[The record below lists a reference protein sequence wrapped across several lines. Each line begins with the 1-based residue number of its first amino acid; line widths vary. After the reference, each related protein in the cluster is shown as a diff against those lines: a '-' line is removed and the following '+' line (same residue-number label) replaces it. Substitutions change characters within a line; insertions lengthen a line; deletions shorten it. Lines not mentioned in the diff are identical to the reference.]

1 MLSNIMFRPTRA
13 AVAALIMAL
22 ALVLACGSGA
32 GAGRST
38 TALGVDLPA
47 EVTSENLAE
56 MLRLYHGLP
65 TDSEARVVLR
75 ERVLAYYGQ
84 HHGDLNALDL
94 PALGERLE
102 VMTDLF
108 TPAELAEGPV
118 HDALV
123 PVAEAIVR
131 KGNPRG
137 DEARVLSG
145 LLVLRNDGRQEA
157 EAEYRLVA
165 EWGEDARRELPTAMQ
180 RYTELID
187 VWDAHAGLTPAPT
200 VLQTLASL
208 HVARRDAVMQALQE
222 GPQMVLQ
229 LGSLPTQVRRV
240 APLDVAAVYLRE
252 GLLEGAID
260 GVRAMGE
267 DGETESRLLI
277 VLEQAR
283 GDDEDAANALVEL
296 SEAYREV
303 KPDVSRGVCRLGLQR
318 FADDPRF
325 PTCLARIAAAHRDVE
340 DATAWYA
347 SAIELAPDLRALYD
361 EALAQLDELLE
372 LGTLRQDAAA
382 ARQLAERAE
391 RLLTEREQRWPDVS
405 APIAR
410 SRIELLVG
418 AAEMHAGNA
427 TEARR
432 RLEAS
437 VAAEATPN
445 ALMQL
450 GTLELRRGDAEAAT
464 RHYRRALDLADNPI
478 ERAELLERLGD
489 SFGEAGN
496 ATQSERMYRQALQVW
511 DRTAAELGQ
520 QPEARLLMAR
530 LQTRRGV
537 LLDLLGERERALQ
550 AFRSAVNAEPRM
562 HETYA
567 TILSHLVTAEP
578 DLDFAHELF
587 RMSQRQLSLA
597 PEWKVYFALWV
608 KAIAARAAG
617 DAEGEI
623 DTVLREQSSVSGWSG
638 QLARFGA
645 GDLAYEQLLEAAD
658 GSGES
663 AEAHFYE
670 GVRQLGSDPGA
681 ARELFQRVL
690 QTEMVSFYE
699 YAMAQALL
707 RQIAE

>member
-1 MLSNIMFRPTRA
+1 
-13 AVAALIMAL
+13 MAL

-56 MLRLYHGLP
+56 MLRVYHGLP
-65 TDSEARVVLR
+65 TDAEARDVLR
-75 ERVLAYYGQ
+75 ERLMAYYGQ
-84 HHGDLNALDL
+84 SQSDLSTLDL

-102 VMTDLF
+102 AMTDLY
-108 TPAELAEGPV
+108 TPGELTQGPV
-118 HDALV
+118 HEALV
-123 PVAEAIVR
+123 SVADAIVR

-145 LLVLRNDGRQEA
+145 LLVLRTDGREEA
-157 EAEYRLVA
+157 ESEYRLVA

-187 VWDAHAGLTPAPT
+187 VWEAHATLTPGPT

-229 LGSLPTQVRRV
+229 LGSLPAQVRRV

-252 GLLEGAID
+252 GLIVGAID

-267 DGETESRLLI
+267 DGETEARLLT

-283 GDDEDAANALVEL
+283 EDDDDGADALVEL

-318 FADDPRF
+318 FPNDPRF
-325 PTCLARIAAAHRDVE
+325 PTCLARIAAVTRDVE
-340 DATAWYA
+340 NATAWYA
-347 SAIELAPDLRALYD
+347 SAIELAPNLRALYD

-391 RLLTEREQRWPDVS
+391 HLLDQRDERWPDVAS
-405 APIAR
+405 PIAR

-427 TEARR
+427 GEAQR

-437 VAAEATPN
+437 VAAQETAN

-464 RHYRRALDLADNPI
+464 RHYRRALDLAENPI

-489 SFGEAGN
+489 AFGGAGN
-496 ATQSERMYRQALQVW
+496 QEQSQRMYRQALQAW

-537 LLDLLGERERALQ
+537 LLDALGERERALQ
-550 AFRSAVNAEPRM
+550 AFRSAVNAEPRL

-567 TILSHLVTAEP
+567 TILSHLVSAAP
-578 DLDFAHELF
+578 DLDFAHEIF

-608 KAIAARAAG
+608 KAIAARASG

-623 DTVLREQSSVSGWSG
+623 DVVLRENASVNGWSG

-645 GDLAYEQLLEAAD
+645 GDLAYEELLEAAD
-658 GSGES
+658 GTGES

-670 GVRQLGSDPGA
+670 GVRQLESDPGA
-681 ARELFQRVL
+681 AKALFERVL

-707 RQIAE
+707 RTMAD

>member
-1 MLSNIMFRPTRA
+1 
-13 AVAALIMAL
+13 MAL

-38 TALGVDLPA
+38 TALGVDLPD

-56 MLRLYHGLP
+56 MLRVYHGLP
-65 TDSEARVVLR
+65 TDAEARDVLR
-75 ERVLAYYGQ
+75 ERVMAYYGQ
-84 HHGDLNALDL
+84 SQSDLNALDL

-102 VMTDLF
+102 AMTDLY
-108 TPAELAEGPV
+108 TPAELTEGPV
-118 HDALV
+118 HAAMV
-123 PVAEAIVR
+123 SVADAIVR

-145 LLVLRNDGRQEA
+145 LLVLRTNGREEA

-187 VWDAHAGLTPAPT
+187 VWEAHAVLTPGPT

-229 LGSLPTQVRRV
+229 LGSLPAQVRRV

-252 GLLEGAID
+252 GLIVGAID

-267 DGETESRLLI
+267 DGETEARLLT

-283 GDDEDAANALVEL
+283 EDDDDAADALVEL

-318 FADDPRF
+318 FPDDPRF
-325 PTCLARIAAAHRDVE
+325 PTCLARIAAVLRDVE
-340 DATAWYA
+340 NATAWYA
-347 SAIELAPDLRALYD
+347 SAIELAPNLRALYD

-372 LGTLRQDAAA
+372 LGTLRQDASA
-382 ARQLAERAE
+382 ARQLAARAE
-391 RLLTEREQRWPDVS
+391 HLLDERDQRWPDVAS
-405 APIAR
+405 PIAR

-427 TEARR
+427 GEARR

-437 VAAEATPN
+437 VAAQETAN

-464 RHYRRALDLADNPI
+464 RHYRRALDLAENPI

-489 SFGEAGN
+489 AFGGAGN
-496 ATQSERMYRQALQVW
+496 QEQSQRMYRQALQAW

-537 LLDLLGERERALQ
+537 LLDALGERERALQ
-550 AFRSAVNAEPRM
+550 AFRSAVNAEPRL

-567 TILSHLVTAEP
+567 TILSHLVSAAP
-578 DLDFAHELF
+578 DLDFAHEIF

-608 KAIAARAAG
+608 KAIAARASSE
-617 DAEGEI
+617 AEGEI
-623 DTVLREQSSVSGWSG
+623 DVVLRENASVSGWSG

-658 GSGES
+658 GTGES
-663 AEAHFYE
+663 AEAYFYE
-670 GVRQLGSDPGA
+670 GVRQLESDPGA
-681 ARELFQRVL
+681 AKALFERVL

-707 RQIAE
+707 RTMAD

>member
-1 MLSNIMFRPTRA
+1 MFRPTRT
-13 AVAALIMAL
+13 AALAGSLAL
-22 ALVLACGSGA
+22 ALLLACGSGA

-47 EVTSENLAE
+47 EVTTENLAE

-65 TDSEARVVLR
+65 TDSEARDVLR

-84 HHGDLNALDL
+84 SHGQLTGLDL
-94 PALGERLE
+94 DALSERLE
-102 VMTDLF
+102 AMTDLF
-108 TPAELAEGPV
+108 TPSELAEGPMP
-118 HDALV
+118 DALV
-123 PVAEAIVR
+123 PVAEAMVE

-145 LLVLRNDGRQEA
+145 LMILQVEGREEA

-165 EWGEDARRELPTAMQ
+165 QWGEDARRELPTAMQ

-187 VWDAHAGLTPAPT
+187 VWEDHALLTPAPT

-208 HVARRDAVMQALQE
+208 HVARRDAVMLALQE

-229 LGSLPTQVRRV
+229 LGSLPAQVRRV

-252 GLLEGAID
+252 GLVAGAID

-267 DGETESRLLI
+267 DGETEARLLT

-283 GDDEDAANALVEL
+283 EQNEGGAEALVEL

-303 KPDVSRGVCRLGLQR
+303 KPGVSRGVCRLGLQR
-318 FADDPRF
+318 FPEDPRF
-325 PTCLARIAAAHRDVE
+325 PTCLARIAAAVRDVD

-347 SAIELAPDLRALYD
+347 KAIDLAPDLRALYD

-372 LGTLRQDAAA
+372 LGTLKQDASA
-382 ARQLAERAE
+382 ARQLAQRAE
-391 RLLTEREQRWPDVS
+391 HLLDERERRWPD
-405 APIAR
+405 AAPPIAR

-418 AAEMHAGNA
+418 AAEMQAGNA
-427 TEARR
+427 SEAQR

-489 SFGEAGN
+489 AFGGAGN
-496 ATQSERMYRQALQVW
+496 DEQSERMYRQALQVW

-520 QPEARLLMAR
+520 QPEARLVMAR

-537 LLDLLGERERALQ
+537 LLDSLGDRDQALQ
-550 AFRSAVNAEPRM
+550 AFRSAVNAEPRL

-578 DLDFAHELF
+578 DLDFAHEIF

-617 DAEGEI
+617 DAEGEV
-623 DTVLREQSSVSGWSG
+623 DTVLREQSSISGWSG

-645 GDLAYEQLLEAAD
+645 GELPYEELLEAAD

-670 GVRQLGSDPGA
+670 GIRRLGNDREA
-681 ARELFQRVL
+681 ARALFQRVL

-707 RQIAE
+707 RQIGD

>member
-1 MLSNIMFRPTRA
+1 MLTDIMFRLTRA
-13 AVAALIMAL
+13 AAIAGTMAFALL
-22 ALVLACGSGA
+22 LACGSGA

-38 TALGVDLPA
+38 TALSVDLPE

-65 TDSEARVVLR
+65 RDSEARDVLR
-75 ERVLAYYGQ
+75 ERVLTYYHRSRHQ
-84 HHGDLNALDL
+84 LDTLDL
-94 PALGERLE
+94 EGLGGRLE
-102 VMTDLF
+102 AMTDLF
-108 TPAELAEGPV
+108 SPSELADGP
-118 HDALV
+118 APEPLV
-123 PVAEAIVR
+123 AVAEAMVA

-145 LLVLRNDGRQEA
+145 LMVLQIDGREEA
-157 EAEYRLVA
+157 ENEYRLVA

-187 VWDAHAGLTPAPT
+187 VWESHALLTPAPT

-229 LGSLPTQVRRV
+229 LGSLPAQVRRV

-252 GLLEGAID
+252 GLIEGAISN
-260 GVRAMGE
+260 VRAMGE
-267 DGETESRLLI
+267 NGETEARLLT

-283 GDDEDAANALVEL
+283 QDGEGAANALIEL

-303 KPDVSRGVCRLGLQR
+303 KPEVSRGICRLGLQR
-318 FADDPRF
+318 FPEEPRF
-325 PTCLARIAAAHRDVE
+325 PTCLARVAAAARDVE
-340 DATAWYA
+340 NATAWYA
-347 SAIELAPDLRALYD
+347 EAIDLAPDLRALYD

-372 LGTLRQDAAA
+372 LGTLQQDASS

-391 RLLTEREQRWPDVS
+391 RLLDERERRWPDAA

-410 SRIELLVG
+410 GRIELLVG

-432 RLEAS
+432 RLAAS
-437 VAAEATPN
+437 VAAQATPN

-450 GTLELRRGDAEAAT
+450 GTLELRRGEADAAT
-464 RHYRRALDLADNPI
+464 RHFRRALDLADNPI
-478 ERAELLERLGD
+478 ERAEILERLGD
-489 SFGEAGN
+489 AFDGAGN
-496 ATQSERMYRQALQVW
+496 EQQSERMYRQALQIW
-511 DRTAAELGQ
+511 DGTAAELGQ
-520 QPEARLLMAR
+520 QPEARMLMAR

-537 LLDLLGERERALQ
+537 LLDLLGDRERARQ
-550 AFRSAVNAEPRM
+550 AFRSAVNAAPRL

-578 DLDFAHELF
+578 DLGFAHEIF
-587 RMSQRQLSLA
+587 RMSRRQLSLA

-608 KAIAARAAG
+608 KAIAARGAG

-623 DTVLREQSSVSGWSG
+623 DTVLREQSTISGWSG

-645 GDLAYEQLLEAAD
+645 GDLPYEDLLEAAD

-670 GVRQLGSDPGA
+670 GIRRLGSDRAA
-681 ARELFQRVL
+681 AREAFERVL

-707 RQIAE
+707 RQIGD